1 MRAALE
7 TGRRDRR
14 GERRGAGREVEK
26 GREMTIAGDNRLT
39 DLAERIRSADQRMA
53 AASREAAEL
62 ALEAG
67 RLLIEAKAECRHG
80 QWLPFLERAGMA
92 ERQAQRLMTL
102 ARSGLKTDTVSDL
115 GIRGALE
122 MAAKRKL
129 PKPGEVLIVS
139 IGEPVGRPQILPL
152 DGEVAAYVFAQP
164 GDESR
169 YHMVSWR
176 DHPPDAA
183 LAASMTATRRAA
195 PADRPE
201 AIFSAVDVALDWRQS
216 EMRFTVVSPGDD
228 IAVKAAKLHE
238 IALEDPE

>member
-1 MRAALE
+1 
-7 TGRRDRR
+7 
-14 GERRGAGREVEK
+14 
-26 GREMTIAGDNRLT
+26 MTIDGDNRLT
-39 DLAERIRSADQRMA
+39 DLAERIHSADQKMA
-53 AASREAAEL
+53 AASREASEL
-62 ALEAG
+62 APEAG

-139 IGEPVGRPQILPL
+139 IGEPVGRPQNLPL
-152 DGEVAAYVFAQP
+152 DGEVAQP

>member
-1 MRAALE
+1 
-7 TGRRDRR
+7 
-14 GERRGAGREVEK
+14 
-26 GREMTIAGDNRLT
+26 
-39 DLAERIRSADQRMA
+39 
-53 AASREAAEL
+53 
-62 ALEAG
+62 
-67 RLLIEAKAECRHG
+67 
-80 QWLPFLERAGMA
+80 
-92 ERQAQRLMTL
+92 
-102 ARSGLKTDTVSDL
+102 
-115 GIRGALE
+115 

-183 LAASMTATRRAA
+183 LAASTTATRRAA

-216 EMRFTVVSPGDD
+216 EIRFTVVSPGDD
-228 IAVKAAKLHE
+228 IAVEAAKLHE
-238 IALEDPE
+238 IALTEAIEPSKASEAAAAGYQPLDFETFDHAENGEGPGMKAAK

>member
-1 MRAALE
+1 MQRCLRLGAFLE
-7 TGRRDRR
+7 LWGSEENAEAPGVRLRK
-14 GERRGAGREVEK
+14 AGQ
-26 GREMTIAGDNRLT
+26 MTIDGDNRLT

-62 ALEAG
+62 SLEAG

-152 DGEVAAYVFAQP
+152 DGEVAAYVFAEP

-183 LAASMTATRRAA
+183 LAGPCPRHGKRRL
-195 PADRPE
+195 PIGPRQYSPR
-201 AIFSAVDVALDWRQS
+201 STWRS
-216 EMRFTVVSPGDD
+216 IGVSP
-228 IAVKAAKLHE
+228 K
-238 IALEDPE
+238 